1 MIYLNI
7 TVFSIN
13 ALQICLL
20 IIIYSNLK
28 TLLEQIILL
37 SKLEKK
43 ITENSFPLIIYQLNG
58 NPVTLNLKQLYLKKC
73 LKNWYF

>member
-58 NPVTLNLKQLYLKKC
+58 NPVTLNLKQLYLK
-73 LKNWYF
+73 NV